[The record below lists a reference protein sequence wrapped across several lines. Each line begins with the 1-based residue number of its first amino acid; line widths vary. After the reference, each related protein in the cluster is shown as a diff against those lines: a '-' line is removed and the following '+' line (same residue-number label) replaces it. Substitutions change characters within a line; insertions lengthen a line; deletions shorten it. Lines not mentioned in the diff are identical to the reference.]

1 MFSRRELLMG
11 LAGSPLLLP
20 SWEGRRIFIE

>member
-1 MFSRRELLMG
+1 MTAGRHPTSSS

-20 SWEGRRIFIE
+20 LFTRF